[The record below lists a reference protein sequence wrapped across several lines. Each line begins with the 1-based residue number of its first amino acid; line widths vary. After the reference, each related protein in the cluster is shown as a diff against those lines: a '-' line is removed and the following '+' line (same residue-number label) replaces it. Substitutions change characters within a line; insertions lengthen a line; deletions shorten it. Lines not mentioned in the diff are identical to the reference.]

1 MIGEMSRIFLPGA
14 APVGGTAK
22 TGTGEPAANAGGP
35 SFAETLK
42 NALNETNTALL
53 EGDQA
58 AIQLAT
64 GDASNL
70 HDVILATERANL
82 ALQFT
87 MAIRNKIVDA
97 YNELMRM
104 PV

>member
-1 MIGEMSRIFLPGA
+1 MVGSRIESGNPLGLSGLSFGA
-14 APVGGTAK
+14 TEPPDKAETA
-22 TGTGEPAANAGGP
+22 GS

-42 NALNETNTALL
+42 SALSQVNDTLK
-53 EGDQA
+53 EGDTA
-58 AIQLAT
+58 ATQIAT

-70 HDVILATERANL
+70 HEVVIATERANL

-87 MAIRNKIVDA
+87 MAIRNKLLDA

-104 PV
+104 SV